1 MGYCKYIGRYINR
14 YILPSLGMGL
24 GVGLLFAACK
34 DEKPHLPT
42 AKGTPSEL
50 LVIVPGTLVD
60 TDLADTLQTITDC
73 DAPGLGSA
81 ERIFRTMTIGE
92 RGYEKVYRLMHS
104 QLRVELDPNQ
114 KQPTLGVAHD
124 VSARPQLQ
132 LRVSAA
138 SASDLRRFLCEN
150 RERIQHLILD
160 FQLDRLAQMLRHKH
174 SKKVDKELRRL
185 GYTVSMPVDMQSTKR
200 GRDFLWGSSNRGGDK
215 DINFLFYTL
224 PWTGQDIRDVDWFI
238 QRRDSVL
245 RQNIPGAQEGQ
256 WMQTSRAD
264 DGSPVVW
271 PMLRRTDEGDLVEVR
286 GLWDMHGGFMGGPFV
301 ARVRIDTTERRIVV
315 GEGFVFSPNTS
326 KRDLLRSLEAG
337 LRTLHKTSLQGS

>member
-1 MGYCKYIGRYINR
+1 
-14 YILPSLGMGL
+14 MGL

-50 LVIVPGTLVD
+50 LVIVQGALVD

-138 SASDLRRFLCEN
+138 SASDLRCFLSEN

-224 PWTGQDIRDVDWFI
+224 PWTRQDIRDVDWFI

-271 PMLRRTDEGDLVEVR
+271 PMLRRTDEGDLVELR